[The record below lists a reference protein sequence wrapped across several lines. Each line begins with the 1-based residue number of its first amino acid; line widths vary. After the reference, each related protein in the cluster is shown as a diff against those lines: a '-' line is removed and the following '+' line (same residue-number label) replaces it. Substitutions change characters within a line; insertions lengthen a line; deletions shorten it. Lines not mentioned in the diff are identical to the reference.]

1 MHRYRLFLMENA
13 KVAEEREFPATDD
26 TVAEQLAEG
35 WRSRRTAEL
44 WCGNRQVRRWRF
56 RQ

>member
-44 WCGNRQVRRWRF
+44 WRGPF
-56 RQ
+56 MATHS